1 MKTLVSQFHSC
12 EPTLWP
18 GRYARIPGDGP
29 VFHLLWLDGRWWPAI
44 LWDTED
50 GRGTCKAVRCEAS
63 AQLAEAV
70 ARAKRRARSEG
81 GAFAI
86 NEFGQVIVPAS
97 SSMDRYLAGRLDGR
111 LLFENPFCRDEPIN
125 LGNNQDLQPG
135 DPWKLPYVGIPYNL
149 HRHGH
154 IYFYREDD
162 RGGTSELPPRQDQ
175 GLVRALR
182 ELRPR
187 GPVRFIVNP
196 AGLVLTKCPLGDRQ
210 NSEEDWQP
218 VYVGSISFPLWFQ
231 QE

>member
-1 MKTLVSQFHSC
+1 MKTIVTQFHPC
-12 EPTLWP
+12 QPKLWN

-50 GRGTCKAVRCEAS
+50 GRATCKALRCDAS
-63 AQLAEAV
+63 SQLADAV
-70 ARAKRRARSEG
+70 AHAKRRAGCEG

-97 SSMDRYLAGRLDGR
+97 GSTERYLVGRLDGR
-111 LLFENPFCRDEPIN
+111 LLFENPFCRERPID
-125 LGNNQDLQPG
+125 LGDNAGLQPG

-149 HRHGH
+149 HRAGH
-154 IYFYREDD
+154 IYFYRLGEN
-162 RGGTSELPPRQDQ
+162 GGASELPPRQDPR
-175 GLVRALR
+175 LVRALR
-182 ELRPR
+182 DIRPR

-196 AGLVLTKCPLGDRQ
+196 AGLVLTKSSGDERQ

-218 VYVGSISFPLWFQ
+218 IYIGSISFPLWFT